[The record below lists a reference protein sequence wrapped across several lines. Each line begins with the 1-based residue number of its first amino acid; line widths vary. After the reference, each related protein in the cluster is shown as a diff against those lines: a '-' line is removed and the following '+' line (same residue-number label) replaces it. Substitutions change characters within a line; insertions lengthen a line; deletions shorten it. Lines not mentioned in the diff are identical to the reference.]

1 MARIVL
7 KHQGHTSEHRITG
20 LTTIGRQSTNDV
32 VVLAEKT
39 SRQHA
44 RVVLSGGRFVLEDLG
59 SANGTLVNGVKIE
72 RHVLGHKDKI
82 RIGDATLVFVDDRSA
97 NLEGQTLG
105 NYRIHNR
112 IGQGAMGAVYKATQ
126 ISMDRIV
133 ALKILRENLVADR
146 EFVRGFLNE
155 ARTAGKLNH
164 PNVVRVHD
172 FGEAGGVYYF
182 SMEYVNGQTVE
193 EVLGRDGKIPVKRAL
208 EMTRQVA
215 DALNHAHGLGIIHR
229 DVKPQNIMVDRRG
242 QVKLTDLGLARANR
256 GKSTDDG
263 PIMGTPYYMAP
274 EIARDRRY
282 DQRSDLYSLGA
293 SLYHMVTGRV
303 PFDGPDSI
311 TVIGKHVKEPLTS
324 PRKLDPGIPAKVS
337 ELIEL
342 LMAKNPSLRPS
353 SAGDVTSRIEGLLQ
367 QKGLTDAEAGDGEL
381 RIAPEPA
388 SKKKPLSR
396 PRPSARKHASVGAGP
411 VEPRKNVR
419 VIKVGSGS
427 PTLFMLIGAM
437 LVAIVG
443 IVVWATVIPKPP
455 RQTNGGNGANS
466 RAGVDPLGMD
476 DAEAQRKLDDARRA
490 RDRGEHAR
498 ALEIARGVSM
508 GSTNRRLVAQA
519 LEVIAGLPK
528 RGDTAGGPAS
538 EDLEAEAARQL
549 AEIRRGIDGNPEAA
563 VYTTRQLLRLV
574 KDFRGTAAAVEAARL
589 YRELS
594 DSISPEVRG
603 LLDGAGTPGG
613 GTGGSKPPRDDRE
626 AEVSSKDA
634 FRKAVAESAGG
645 EKRSDFFAARG
656 PLARFIADHPG
667 SPESLEAAELLDRL
681 DVRIKERLGQLYK
694 RATTLSGRSNYAEAQ
709 RLLREIIDGDP
720 IGDDRQIAMVLLEAN
735 GSAAR
740 KNYEAFRAR
749 AKPYLDKQ
757 SFSDAARIMRE
768 GAAKLKGTEWGG
780 ELAAAAES
788 AEISAALIERFGGK
802 LKKSASRAP
811 KIKLTVGG
819 RKASV
824 ALVGA
829 DARGLAASRRGVR
842 VVVAWKDLSTEEM
855 LRVFSVFPVEGVD
868 RLGMGA
874 FLFLRGERSAAR
886 RELEKAEQDAA
897 TRDRALDLLGQLDAR
912 AKVRRIDFS
921 TYEQIDALRLEGKWQ
936 MRGGRLAHEGARV
949 GTATLKGVEY
959 RAEGY
964 RLAFA
969 VEFLEDAGAIE
980 VQLGAGEDKCV
991 WFSIGSAG
999 YQARMQM
1006 KGNASDVQGDWTMT
1020 AGKVVKVSC
1029 RIDGDRLSVRAGG
1042 RDLKPLQARG
1052 LGRLVG
1058 QVVFRAQG
1066 GRLAL
1071 DDISM
1076 RQVEKGDE

>member
-59 SANGTLVNGVKIE
+59 SANGTFVNGVKIE
-72 RHVLGHKDKI
+72 RQVLGHKDKI

-172 FGEAGGVYYF
+172 FGEAGGIYYF

-193 EVLGRDGKIPVKRAL
+193 DVLERDGRIPVKRAL

-215 DALNHAHGLGIIHR
+215 DALNHAHGLGIIHH

-242 QVKLTDLGLARANR
+242 QVKLTDLGLARASR

-342 LMAKNPSLRPS
+342 MMAKNPSLRPS
-353 SAGDVTSRIEGLLQ
+353 SAGDVASRIEGLLQ
-367 QKGLTDAEAGDGEL
+367 QKGLTDADADDGEL

-443 IVVWATVIPKPP
+443 IVVWATVIQKPTRP
-455 RQTNGGNGANS
+455 RNSGSGANS
-466 RAGVDPLGMD
+466 RSGVDPLGMG
-476 DAEAQRKLDDARRA
+476 DAEAQRKLDTT
-490 RDRGEHAR
+490 
-498 ALEIARGVSM
+498 S
-508 GSTNRRLVAQA
+508 N
-519 LEVIAGLPK
+519 P
-528 RGDTAGGPAS
+528 PS
-538 EDLEAEAARQL
+538 EDIEAEAARQL
-549 AEIRRGIDGNPEAA
+549 AEIRKGIDGDPQAA

-594 DSISPEVRG
+594 DGISPEVRG
-603 LLDGAGTPGG
+603 LLDGAGTPA
-613 GTGGSKPPRDDRE
+613 GGSKPPRDDSE
-626 AEVSSKDA
+626 AEVSSKEA
-634 FRKAVAESAGG
+634 FREAVAESARG
-645 EKRSDFFAARG
+645 EKRGDFFAARG
-656 PLARFIADHPG
+656 PLASFIADHRG

-681 DVRIKERLGQLYK
+681 DLRIKDRLGQLYK
-694 RATTLSGRSNYAEAQ
+694 RATALSGRSNYAEAQ
-709 RLLREIIDGDP
+709 RLLRQIIDGDP

-735 GSAAR
+735 DSAAR

-757 SFSDAARIMRE
+757 NFGDAARIMRS

-788 AEISAALIERFGGK
+788 AEISAALIERFGEK
-802 LKKSASRAP
+802 LKKSGSRAP

-819 RKASV
+819 RNASV

-829 DARGLAASRRGVR
+829 DARGLAVSRRGVR

-855 LRVFSVFPVEGVD
+855 LRVFSVFPVEGAD

-874 FLFLRGERSAAR
+874 FLFLRGERAAAR

-897 TRDRALDLLGQLDAR
+897 TRDRALDLIGQLDAR
-912 AKVRRIDFS
+912 AKVRRLDFS
-921 TYEQIDALRLEGKWQ
+921 TYEQIDAFRLEGKWQ

-991 WFSIGSAG
+991 WFSLGSAG
-999 YQARMQM
+999 YQARMQI

-1029 RIDGDRLSVRAGG
+1029 RIDGDKLSVRAGG
-1042 RDLKPLQARG
+1042 RGLKPLQARG

>member
-1 MARIVL
+1 MARLVL
-7 KHQGHTSEHRITG
+7 EHQGHTSEHRITG
-20 LTTIGRQSTNDV
+20 LTTIGRQSTNDI

-59 SANGTLVNGVKIE
+59 SANGTFVNGFKVE

-82 RIGDATLVFVDDRSA
+82 RIGDATLVFADDRSA

-133 ALKILRENLVADR
+133 ALKVLRENLVADR

-193 EVLGRDGKIPVKRAL
+193 DILGRDGRIPVKRAL
-208 EMTRQVA
+208 EMARQVA

-256 GKSTDDG
+256 GKSTDKG

-274 EIARDRRY
+274 EIARERRY

-311 TVIGKHVKEPLTS
+311 SVIGKHVKEPLTS
-324 PRKLDPGIPAKVS
+324 PRKIDPGIPAKVS

-342 LMAKNPSLRPS
+342 LMAKNPGLRPS
-353 SAGDVTSRIEGLLQ
+353 SAGDVASRIEGILQ
-367 QKGLTDAEAGDGEL
+367 QKELRSAEADNGEL
-381 RIAPEPA
+381 KIAPETA
-388 SKKKPLSR
+388 SKKKPPSK
-396 PRPSARKHASVGAGP
+396 PRPSTRKHASVKGGP
-411 VEPRKNVR
+411 VESRKSVR

-427 PTLFMLIGAM
+427 PTVYMLIGAM

-443 IVVWATVIPKPP
+443 IVVWATVIQKPRRP
-455 RQTNGGNGANS
+455 RNGG
-466 RAGVDPLGMD
+466 GVPDVGLDPQGMG
-476 DAEAQRKLDDARRA
+476 DAEAERKLDDARRA
-490 RDRGEHAR
+490 RDRGEHPRAIALAR
-498 ALEIARGVSM
+498 EVSM

-519 LEVIAGLPK
+519 LDLIASLPK
-528 RGDTAGGPAS
+528 RVNTDGVPAS
-538 EDLEAEAARQL
+538 EDREAEAARQL
-549 AEIRRGIDGNPEAA
+549 AEIRKNIDADPQAA
-563 VYTTRQLLRLV
+563 VFSTRQLLRV
-574 KDFRGTAAAVEAARL
+574 IKDFRGTAAAIDAARL
-589 YRELS
+589 YRELCNNM
-594 DSISPEVRG
+594 SPEVREV
-603 LLDGAGTPGG
+603 LDAAGRPRAG
-613 GTGGSKPPRDDRE
+613 GTGNSKPPGDTSE
-626 AEVSSKDA
+626 AKIPSKDA
-634 FRKAVAESAGG
+634 FRKAVAESARG
-645 EKRSDFFAARG
+645 EKRQDFFAARG
-656 PLARFIADHPG
+656 PLVRFIADHQG

-681 DVRIKERLGQLYK
+681 DVRIKNRLGQLYK
-694 RATTLSGRSNYAEAQ
+694 RATALSGRSNYAEAQ
-709 RLLREIIDGDP
+709 KLLRDIIDGDP

-735 GSAAR
+735 GASAR
-740 KNYEAFRAR
+740 KSYEVYRAR
-749 AKPYLDKQ
+749 AKPYLDRQ
-757 SFSDAARIMRE
+757 SFGDAARIMRS

-780 ELAAAAES
+780 ELVAAAES

-802 LKKSASRAP
+802 LKKSKDRAP

-819 RKASV
+819 KRASV

-829 DARGLAASRRGVR
+829 DARGLALSRRGVR

-855 LRVFSVFPVEGVD
+855 LRVFNVFPVEGAD
-868 RLGMGA
+868 RLGLGA

-897 TRDRALDLLGQLDAR
+897 TRDRALDLIGQLDAR
-912 AKVRRIDFS
+912 AKVRRLDFS
-921 TYEQIDALRLEGKWQ
+921 TYDQIDTLRLEGAWRV
-936 MRGGRLAHEGARV
+936 RGGRLTHEGARV
-949 GTATLKGVEY
+949 GTATLKGVDY
-959 RAEGY
+959 RADGY

-969 VEFLEDAGAIE
+969 VEFLEDTGAIE
-980 VQLGAGEDKCV
+980 VQLGADEDKCV
-991 WFSIGSAG
+991 WFSIGSGG

-1006 KGNASDVQGDWTMT
+1006 NGNASDVQGDWTMT
-1020 AGKVVKVSC
+1020 AGRLIEVSC
-1029 RIDGDRLSVRAGG
+1029 RIDGDRLSVRAAGKE
-1042 RDLKPLQARG
+1042 LKPLQARG
-1052 LGRLVG
+1052 LAGLVG

-1071 DDISM
+1071 DDIAM
-1076 RQVEKGDE
+1076 RQAEKDDK